1 MSAEF
6 EDLLRRIPEIER
18 RVRNMMRYVTVAEVD
33 AAKGLVKLKDD
44 GEDPAQTLETD
55 WVPWMEQAGQTKT
68 WTPPSVGQPMML
80 FSPSGNIADAIALAG
95 RFSNQNAQPSQKG
108 DENMVTIGGTTIT
121 TSGNKVHIKT
131 GTIVLEGDVHL
142 GGEGGKLV
150 HRKGDLDSAGD
161 AAQESATKV
170 YAV

>member
-44 GEDPAQTLETD
+44 GEDPDQTLETD

-121 TSGNKVHIKT
+121 TSGDKVHIKT

-161 AAQESATKV
+161 AADQSATKV